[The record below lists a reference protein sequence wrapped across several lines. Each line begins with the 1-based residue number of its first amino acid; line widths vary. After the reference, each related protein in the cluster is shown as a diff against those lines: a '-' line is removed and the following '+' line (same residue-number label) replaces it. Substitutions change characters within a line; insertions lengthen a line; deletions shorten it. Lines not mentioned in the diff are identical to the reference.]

1 MINIRMGD
9 KQGNA
14 HVCWSPLGHVGS
26 FYKNPFHCESLAVQ
40 KKKRKKRNVST
51 QICACCLADSDGCV
65 CGSSHLLNITLTMH
79 RFLIPSSDL
88 LDKLIVLY
96 PSAQNNNNSSL
107 EDFVKKKGKEE
118 KKEKKKKTGSD
129 RRLCCVLLFLLL
141 STATGSQAPAWL
153 TKQPVAVS
161 EKCDRRMEECTV
173 FYISW
178 CKFPSLLDTYKYISA
193 TSRLEKKVCVSCG
206 VLRPGC

>member
-40 KKKRKKRNVST
+40 KKEKRKKRNVST

-96 PSAQNNNNSSL
+96 PSAQNNNNKSSL
-107 EDFVKKKGKEE
+107 EDFVKKRE
-118 KKEKKKKTGSD
+118 KKRKRKKKRKRARIGGSAA
-129 RRLCCVLLFLLL
+129 CCFSCCCQQQQAVKLLL
-141 STATGSQAPAWL
+141 GLQS
-153 TKQPVAVS
+153 
-161 EKCDRRMEECTV
+161 
-173 FYISW
+173 
-178 CKFPSLLDTYKYISA
+178 SL
-193 TSRLEKKVCVSCG
+193 
-206 VLRPGC
+206 